1 MLIRILLLAFLISG
15 LCIYAQS
22 NMEKEISDLLLQMT
36 LEEKIGQL
44 NLCTGDFG
52 EQGPFLREE
61 YKKGIVEGK
70 IGAFLNAF
78 TAEFTYELQKMAVEK
93 SRLKIPLLFGFDVIH
108 GFRTI
113 FPLPIGEAASW
124 DLKAIETTARISAI
138 EATAAGLHW
147 TFAPM
152 VDVARDPRWGRI
164 AEGSG
169 EDTYLGSLIAKA
181 RVRGFQGNDLA
192 AHDTMLACAKHF
204 AAYGA
209 AQAGRDY
216 NIADISPRTLWE
228 VYLPP
233 FKAAVDAGVETFMTA
248 FNEINGVP
256 CTASPYLFNEV
267 LRNQWGFQG
276 FVVSDYTAINEL
288 IPHGVAANGKE
299 AACLA
304 LKAGVDMDMEG
315 HLFINQ
321 LSTLVKEEKIS
332 VKEIDEAVK
341 RILRLKYR
349 LGLFQNPYAYSDVQ
363 RQKEK
368 ILTKEHL
375 AAALD
380 MAKKSIVLL
389 KNESVL
395 PLSKEIK
402 TLAVLGPLAD
412 SQKDLLGCWCGAGD
426 YKDVVTLLA
435 GIRSKVCPETKIL
448 YAKGCNV
455 LDSNEEEEKKAIEIA
470 QQADAVIVALGEEA
484 WMSGEAA
491 SRSSISIPGKQEE
504 FLRALTKINKPVVLV
519 LMSGRPLA
527 IPWPTQNVPAILQ
540 CFFLGTQGGNAMAE
554 VIFGDY
560 NPSGKLPVTFPRS
573 LGQIPLYY
581 NYKNTGR
588 PVGPD
593 KYTSKYLDIENTPLY
608 PFGFGLSYTQ
618 FQYSSLKLEKDFL
631 KKGESLKVTVEV
643 KNIGKREGTETVQLY
658 LRDNVASITRPLKE
672 LKGFEKIYLE
682 NGESRQVSF
691 FLTPEDMSFYDKNMK
706 WTLEP
711 GIFTVMLGGDSQN
724 VLQAQFEVV
733 E

>member
-1 MLIRILLLAFLISG
+1 MIRFLVLLLVSLFVA
-15 LCIYAQS
+15 CYAQ
-22 NMEKEISDLLLQMT
+22 NTMEQEISALLNQMT

-52 EQGPFLREE
+52 EQGPFLRDE
-61 YKKGIVEGK
+61 YKAWIAEGK

-78 TAEFTYELQKMAVEK
+78 TADFTYNLQKMAVEK

-113 FPLPIGEAASW
+113 FPLPLGEAASW
-124 DLKAIETTARISAI
+124 DLKAIEKSARISAI

-152 VDVARDPRWGRI
+152 VDIARDPRWGRI
-164 AEGSG
+164 AEGAG
-169 EDTYLGSLIAKA
+169 EDTYLGCLIAKA

-216 NIADISPRTLWE
+216 NIADISDRTLWE
-228 VYLPP
+228 TYLPP
-233 FKAAVDAGVETFMTA
+233 FKASVDAGVETFMTA

-256 CTASPYLFNEV
+256 CTSSSYLFTEL

-288 IPHGVAANGKE
+288 IPHGVAANGKD
-299 AACLA
+299 AARLA
-304 LKAGVDMDMEG
+304 LKAGVDMDMQG
-315 HLFINQ
+315 HLFIKE
-321 LSTLVKEEKIS
+321 LSILLNEGKIDI
-332 VKEIDEAVK
+332 KDIDEAVK

-349 LGLFQNPYAYSDVQ
+349 LGLFQNPYAYSNVQ
-363 RQKEK
+363 REKEK
-368 ILTKEHL
+368 TMTKEHL
-375 AAALD
+375 EVALD
-380 MAKKSIVLL
+380 VAKKSIVLL
-389 KNESVL
+389 KNENVL

-426 YKDVVTLLA
+426 YNHVVSLLK
-435 GIRSKVCPETKIL
+435 GIQSKVSADTKIL
-448 YAKGCNV
+448 HAKGCNI
-455 LDSNEEEEKKAIEIA
+455 LDADEAEQKKALEMA
-470 QQADAVIVALGEEA
+470 AQADAIIVALGEEA
-484 WMSGEAA
+484 GMSGEAA

-504 FLRALTKINKPVVLV
+504 FLKELVKTNKPVVLV

-527 IPWPTQNVPAILQ
+527 IPWPAQNVPAILQ

-554 VIFGDY
+554 VLFGDY

-573 LGQIPLYY
+573 LGQVPIYY

-588 PVGPD
+588 PVSPD
-593 KYTSKYLDIENTPLY
+593 KYTSKYLDVENSPLY
-608 PFGFGLSYTQ
+608 PFGFGLSYTKY
-618 FQYSSLKLEKDFL
+618 QYSPLRLEKSYL
-631 KKGESLKVTVEV
+631 KKGESLKITVAV
-643 KNIGKREGTETVQLY
+643 KNVGHREGEETVQLY
-658 LRDNVASITRPLKE
+658 LRDNVASITRPVKE
-672 LKGFEKIYLE
+672 LKGFEKILLQS
-682 NGESRQVSF
+682 GESREVSF

-706 WTLEP
+706 LTIEA
-711 GIFTVMLGGDSQN
+711 GTFTVMVGGDSEN
-724 VLQAQFEVV
+724 LMKAEFEVV
-733 E
+733 D